1 MPYFSRLTDIVTC
14 NLSALLEECE
24 DPAVVLRD
32 VIHEM
37 QEGLAAAERSV
48 RTSRAN
54 EERIRNEIKEHE
66 TEASRWL
73 KLAKDSIQSGSD
85 AEARNALM
93 RKREVEDLIKGLDQ
107 QLASAEG
114 TREHLTTT
122 WHALTA
128 RMSDAQRRLAELTGE
143 PAPAEPTLPPELI
156 DDEITREID
165 AELDALKSEIG
176 D

>member
-14 NLSALLEECE
+14 NLSALLQECE
-24 DPAVVLRD
+24 NPASVLEE

-37 QEGLAAAERSV
+37 REGLAAAERSV
-48 RTSRAN
+48 RTAKAN
-54 EERIRNEIKEHE
+54 EDSIREDIKEHQQ
-66 TEASRWL
+66 EAANWL
-73 KLAKDSIQSGSD
+73 STAKSAIEVANDI
-85 AEARNALM
+85 EARNALM
-93 RKREVEDLIKGLDQ
+93 RKREVEDLVKGLDQ

-128 RMSDAQRRLAELTGE
+128 RMSDAQRRLAELTGT
-143 PAPAEPTLPPELI
+143 PAPAEPRLPPELA
-156 DDEITREID
+156 DDEVTREIE
-165 AELDALKSEIG
+165 AELAMLKGEAS